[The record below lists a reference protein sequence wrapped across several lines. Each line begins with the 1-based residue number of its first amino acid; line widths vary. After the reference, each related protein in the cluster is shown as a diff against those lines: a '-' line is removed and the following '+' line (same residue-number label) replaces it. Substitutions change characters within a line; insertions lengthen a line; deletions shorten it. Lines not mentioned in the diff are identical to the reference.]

1 MKPIRVKKL
10 ILGSVLMF
18 RWITKKYLLKV
29 YQKKRDLCDDIE
41 IELEYSNYSLDKEQ
55 DLVKVLEVNRS
66 LCMSLLNVIKSI

>member
-1 MKPIRVKKL
+1 
-10 ILGSVLMF
+10 MF

-41 IELEYSNYSLDKEQ
+41 IELEYSNYSRDKEQ
-55 DLVKVLEVNRS
+55 DLTKVLEVNRS